1 MEIFISLACFTCETL
16 KYASV
21 SFSMSSFSGTGRSTN
36 SIALSIFLSSAVI
49 EVTLYVHH
57 AFLLFGNDVISLES
71 SPLIF
76 MYLHTR
82 T

>member
-1 MEIFISLACFTCETL
+1 M
-16 KYASV
+16 
-21 SFSMSSFSGTGRSTN
+21 
-36 SIALSIFLSSAVI
+36 I
-49 EVTLYVHH
+49 EMTRHVHH

-82 T
+82 TESIQEQIVEYDIKVNNLKNTRPWIK